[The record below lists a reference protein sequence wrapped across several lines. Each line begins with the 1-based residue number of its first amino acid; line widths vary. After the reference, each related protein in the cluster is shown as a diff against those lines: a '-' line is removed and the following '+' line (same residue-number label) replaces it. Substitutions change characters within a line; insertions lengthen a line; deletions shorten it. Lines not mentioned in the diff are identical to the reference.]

1 MPRPEATSL
10 SSRAWSY
17 ASPFTDSSHRHHG
30 TTRLIHLAH
39 EPRDL
44 PTELLPH
51 VDVEPVV
58 NAGVNPREPGF
69 GHHRVQAVGLR
80 GEERAQ
86 RLDGRPGEAAVR
98 RRIRRVI
105 GQTDRRDQLDR
116 RISLARTNEP

>member
-86 RLDGRPGEAAVR
+86 RLDGRRRTER
-98 RRIRRVI
+98 RRRAWPELI
-105 GQTDRRDQLDR
+105 GR
-116 RISLARTNEP
+116 P